1 MYCKLIPALTNTT
14 MLKRAYL
21 NTSKR
26 ILDWQGIKQDLNLVG
41 AYDLKWSQKHWVLW
55 IVDWISTEFYFS
67 HFYLFREN
75 SGKQK
80 EIGSLES
87 QVYRLV
93 ELVGVLACLRT
104 TLSRVAARCSWWN
117 TKERKRKKTLN
128 FHFIQFKVT
137 HKLTPTSSTSR

>member
-14 MLKRAYL
+14 MLAYL

-93 ELVGVLACLRT
+93 ELVGVSLW
-104 TLSRVAARCSWWN
+104 V
-117 TKERKRKKTLN
+117 TLN
-128 FHFIQFKVT
+128 CVWSENVKVFFFFSLLYSIRNNERPLVT
-137 HKLTPTSSTSR
+137 MLFVNKQGQLMNLR